1 MNIKYFDNAATT
13 KVSED
18 VLKEMI
24 PYFSVQYGNPS
35 SLYTIGRYNK
45 RAIEKARRQVANL
58 INCEANEIYFTGS
71 GSESDNTAIKGYCY
85 KNYKKASKLLFKIT
99 A

>member
-35 SLYTIGRYNK
+35 SLYTIGYP
-45 RAIEKARRQVANL
+45 ISWL
-58 INCEANEIYFTGS
+58 YDYFDYIKDNSLGIS
-71 GSESDNTAIKGYCY
+71 GGYR
-85 KNYKKASKLLFKIT
+85 F
-99 A
+99 